1 METTPAA
8 ASMPASSSEGCV
20 GHVHTAPPFTPSSL
34 LLRRRRL
41 LIVLGALLVALASA
55 AAFRNGQALLT
66 WDEPIQREVE
76 ANRTSALNDL
86 FLMVSRLGSTVFV
99 LGAGTLGAILTW
111 RRCRAVATALLVATF
126 ARPAIEFIVKG
137 LVGRDRPD
145 FDRLVAGTGPSF
157 PSGHVMAAIALW
169 GLLPVVVALY
179 TRRRAIWWASV
190 AVSATLIAG
199 IAASRVYLG
208 VHWFSDVTAGLVVG
222 TFFLLGMD
230 KVLIRAHRRY
240 PCRMLAE
247 QAEQAEQA
255 QQAQQAQAKRAEAA
269 PVVRPE
275 RVPVGSGV

>member
-1 METTPAA
+1 METTTAA
-8 ASMPASSSEGCV
+8 ASMSSTSSEGCV
-20 GHVHTAPPFTPSSL
+20 GHVHTAPPFTPSSV

-41 LIVLGALLVALASA
+41 LIALGALLVALATA
-55 AAFRNGQALLT
+55 AALGNGQALLT
-66 WDEPIQREVE
+66 WDEPIQRGVE

-86 FLMVSRLGSTVFV
+86 FLILSRLGSTVVV
-99 LGAGTLGAILTW
+99 LVLGTLGVILTW

-126 ARPAIEFIVKG
+126 ARPAIEFVVKG
-137 LVGRDRPD
+137 LVSRDRPD
-145 FDRLVAGTGPSF
+145 FDRLVAGTGYSF

-179 TRRRAIWWASV
+179 TRRRGIWWASV

-199 IAASRVYLG
+199 ISASRVYLG

-255 QQAQQAQAKRAEAA
+255 QAQQPQAE
-269 PVVRPE
+269 PVERPE
-275 RVPVGSGV
+275 RVRVGSGV

>member
-1 METTPAA
+1 V
-8 ASMPASSSEGCV
+8 S
-20 GHVHTAPPFTPSSL
+20 HVHTAPPFTPSSV

-41 LIVLGALLVALASA
+41 LIAMAALLVALATA
-55 AAFRNGQALLT
+55 AALGNGQALLT
-66 WDEPIQREVE
+66 WDEPIQRGVE
-76 ANRTSALNDL
+76 ANRTSALNDM
-86 FLMVSRLGSTVFV
+86 FLAVSRLGSTVFV
-99 LGAGTLGAILTW
+99 LLAGTLGAILTW

-137 LVGRDRPD
+137 LVSRDRPD
-145 FDRLVAGTGPSF
+145 FDRLVAGTGYSF

-222 TFFLLGMD
+222 TFFLLGVD
-230 KVLIRAHRRY
+230 TVLVRAHRRY

-247 QAEQAEQA
+247 QAEQAERE
-255 QQAQQAQAKRAEAA
+255 RAERARAA
-269 PVVRPE
+269 PVERRE

>member
-1 METTPAA
+1 METTTAA
-8 ASMPASSSEGCV
+8 ASMSSTSSEGCV
-20 GHVHTAPPFTPSSL
+20 GHVHTAPPFTPSSV

-41 LIVLGALLVALASA
+41 LIALGALLVALATA
-55 AAFRNGQALLT
+55 AALGNGQALLT
-66 WDEPIQREVE
+66 WDEPIQRGVE

-86 FLMVSRLGSTVFV
+86 FLILSRLGSTVVV
-99 LGAGTLGAILTW
+99 LVLGTLGVILTW

-126 ARPAIEFIVKG
+126 ARPAIEFVVKG
-137 LVGRDRPD
+137 LVSRDRPD
-145 FDRLVAGTGPSF
+145 FDRLVAGTGYSF

-179 TRRRAIWWASV
+179 TRRRGIWWASV

-199 IAASRVYLG
+199 ISASRVYLG

-247 QAEQAEQA
+247 QAEQAQA
-255 QQAQQAQAKRAEAA
+255 QQPQAE
-269 PVVRPE
+269 PVERPE
-275 RVPVGSGV
+275 RVRVGSGV